1 MLPTDKNKHAIQ
13 VFNPDGIVAVS
24 AGELN
29 VEDYQAVAF
38 SVDNSFALD
47 SGGLEMPIKAGDVLG
62 VTGRPVIY
70 ITTACNMAFM
80 E

>member
-29 VEDYQAVAF
+29 VEDYRAVAF
-38 SVDNSFALD
+38 SVDNTYALD
-47 SGGLEMPIKAGDVLG
+47 SGGPEMPIRTGDVLG

-70 ITTACNMAFM
+70 ITSACNMAFM